1 LLLAVLKEV
10 WFTQSAGGT
19 DNRTSLSLWW
29 QGTWGSD
36 AVCWEEDD
44 IVDMIVRGDVDEAG
58 IG

>member
-1 LLLAVLKEV
+1 MLKEV